1 MQLMWLAWFLGEKQK
16 VERISFKEEGK
27 SIHNQFIESNPS
39 VWYVLPYIAA
49 DIQQNINQLHVGAGS
64 VQSNDYHDT

>member
-1 MQLMWLAWFLGEKQK
+1 MQLMWLSLVSGRETKGL
-16 VERISFKEEGK
+16 KEEGK

-49 DIQQNINQLHVGAGS
+49 DIQQNINQLYVGAGS
-64 VQSNDYHDT
+64 VQSNDYHGT